1 MRAKEFTLEKQ
12 QQQQVDEIL
21 PALAATAGRAAAGL
35 AGRALAPV
43 ARSVKQNIVK
53 GAGNLAASAVD
64 NVANAVKTKAL
75 DVGRNLMP
83 RGSVGPGMPMPA
95 ATSPAP
101 ASAPQ
106 SNNST
111 PTQSDPSLA
120 PKITNISG
128 ELKNLKDIVGKMAST
143 GQQTAQ
149 STTPDD
155 AEKQADAV
163 KNLQKGQQDAENQL
177 KDVKG
182 ILAAMAQKMPQSS
195 TTTPKPGTL

>member
-1 MRAKEFTLEKQ
+1 
-12 QQQQVDEIL
+12 
-21 PALAATAGRAAAGL
+21 
-35 AGRALAPV
+35 
-43 ARSVKQNIVK
+43 
-53 GAGNLAASAVD
+53 
-64 NVANAVKTKAL
+64 
-75 DVGRNLMP
+75 
-83 RGSVGPGMPMPA
+83 
-95 ATSPAP
+95 
-101 ASAPQ
+101 
-106 SNNST
+106 
-111 PTQSDPSLA
+111 LA